1 MIDEFFERLIDR
13 LSERVPAAVRPR
25 WILLS
30 DSSVGWRA
38 KLYFGT
44 AFGKVRAAFTH
55 ISNEDNMDLFLRETA
70 ERSDDR
76 IARIFGFLKE
86 QLTLLSRL
94 ESRGRTIRFTG
105 MLFLLMLAVL
115 GVAATGKPGMG
126 VMSASLCVMWLSVA
140 VESDYKPVSGV
151 IRQQY
156 LAATLLRTL
165 SISLMLIHYVSSYTA
180 RGVPNNIVLQS
191 AMIIMLVIH
200 GMLFLALV
208 FLNTRQPL
216 FLRALS
222 AVTGCA
228 PALTAAAALA
238 LAASCI
244 SRPWPAPLSG
254 VLGVLGTLCAFMGDQ
269 LITMTHL
276 GGIRLKYYS
285 IWVCLLMTG
294 GFALM
299 LFGVWTYTL

>member
-1 MIDEFFERLIDR
+1 LLDEFFERLIDR
-13 LSERVPAAVRPR
+13 LSESIPAAVRPR
-25 WILLS
+25 MILLS
-30 DSSVGWRA
+30 NSSIGWRLM
-38 KLYFGT
+38 LYFGT
-44 AFGKVRAAFTH
+44 AYEKVRAAFTH

-70 ERSDDR
+70 EKGDDS
-76 IARIFGFLKE
+76 IARIVGFFKE
-86 QLTLLSRL
+86 QLTLFSRL

-115 GVAATGKPGMG
+115 GIVPTGKPGMG
-126 VMSASLCVMWLSVA
+126 VMAASLCVMWLSVA

-151 IRQQY
+151 IHQQY

-200 GMLFLALV
+200 GLLFFALV
-208 FLNTRQPL
+208 LLNTRQPL

-228 PALTAAAALA
+228 PALTAASALA

-244 SRPWPAPLSG
+244 SRPWPLPLSG
-254 VLGVLGTLCAFMGDQ
+254 VLGALGALLAFAGDQ

-294 GFALM
+294 GFVLM